1 MQLSLVGLNHRTA
14 PIEVRER
21 LHFAEKDLPAAL
33 HALRERP
40 GVNEALIFSTCNRVE
55 VLARLEDGIEALP
68 LVSDFL
74 AATRRV
80 ARGSFEP
87 LLYHHS
93 QREAIRHVF
102 RVASSLDSMV
112 VGEPQVLGQ
121 VKAAYATARAVGS
134 LGGILDEVLTRSFAV
149 AKKVRAET
157 GIATTAVSVSYAAVE
172 LARKIFGDLEG
183 RNVFV
188 IGAGKMSELAARH
201 LLHSGAQTI
210 FVANRT
216 YARAQELAQAWGGK
230 AIQYDDLLKYIS
242 QADIIL
248 SSTGAPHYIIKK
260 EHGQRFLAERR
271 NRPMF
276 FIDIAVPRD
285 IDPALN
291 ELDNIFVY
299 NIDDLEQVIAANR
312 RERAREAVRAEE
324 IIEREVDRFLTRL
337 KTLELAPT
345 LVALQ
350 EKLHGIRKHEL
361 ERARLRN
368 LTPEQQAVVEEMTRS
383 LVNKILHMPLTQMKR
398 LPQEPD
404 GLKFIEFLRRTF
416 QLKD

>member
-55 VLARLEDGIEALP
+55 VLARLEDGIKALP

>member
-55 VLARLEDGIEALP
+55 VLARLEDEIKALP

-201 LLHSGAQTI
+201 LLHSGAQAI

-230 AIQYDDLLKYIS
+230 AIQYDDLLKHIS

-299 NIDDLEQVIAANR
+299 DIDDLEQVIAANR

-337 KTLELAPT
+337 KTLELGPT

-361 ERARLRN
+361 ERARWRN

>member
-55 VLARLEDGIEALP
+55 VLARLEDGIKALP

-337 KTLELAPT
+337 KTLELTPT